1 MKLTRPTDL
10 KNILKK
16 RIDDLNN
23 VELLE
28 TILDFI
34 SNIDS
39 NEIYDVSEEQE
50 KAIKEELED
59 IKNRN
64 VISNELTNKE
74 IDEWLRKSLK

>member
-1 MKLTRPTDL
+1 LKLTRPTDL